1 MSSPNPRAG
10 GDPFSRQQNPNA
22 PPRSGR
28 SPPTSPERGAA
39 TVAVGELFSD
49 LSIRRPQ
56 PAGNDDDDD
65 FIVAEMIGLGAPA
78 PIEDFEDVGLAPA
91 VLENVGYEFPTL
103 LQSFSIPVVMAGR
116 DLLVVSSAMSTGKS
130 ASICLPVVSRLLQ
143 TGPGQRIGIPMPRT
157 VILASTIERA
167 TAIYEEAK
175 KCSYNTHLSVVMLI
189 ADSSLIS
196 QVCNVSFYYTTFRFI
211 PHT

>member
-1 MSSPNPRAG
+1 
-10 GDPFSRQQNPNA
+10 
-22 PPRSGR
+22 
-28 SPPTSPERGAA
+28 
-39 TVAVGELFSD
+39 VAVGELFSD

-167 TAIYEEAK
+167 TAVRILQVLSFSLFTLK
-175 KCSYNTHLSVVMLI
+175 IQLGSISNCLMHFRLFSTHSHFLP
-189 ADSSLIS
+189 
-196 QVCNVSFYYTTFRFI
+196 VS
-211 PHT
+211 